1 MQATL
6 DDLSTVPL
14 DDVLDGVERRL
25 GRQLKRQ
32 DGHFSKHN
40 GTAGF
45 RTDESTWVRLAWRRT
60 AEIDTQAWTGFEAA
74 AAIEGV
80 PRPEWLAAAVWT
92 DEARGVVWRAD
103 EMTLVEGGA
112 LSATGDITVDPGLPE
127 QWWTD
132 LRAALTNLAEHSTD
146 RVSMGQT
153 HLSRRIHDV
162 YGEDID
168 TAITDW
174 ACAHGDVGYANLCGP
189 RLALIDWESWG
200 MGPVGWDAACLW
212 STSLTVPALAERV
225 QSLFSDILSTR
236 SGKLSQLLLCA
247 NVERAYRRTG
257 TKAPL
262 TDSMATIAESLLREL
277 R

>member
-6 DDLSTVPL
+6 DDLSTVQL

-32 DGHFSKHN
+32 DGHFSRFN

-45 RTDESTWVRLAWRRT
+45 RTNEGTWIRLAWRRPG
-60 AEIDTQAWTGFEAA
+60 EIDAQAWTGFEAA

-80 PRPEWLAAAVWT
+80 PRPEWSAAAVWT
-92 DEARGVVWRAD
+92 DQARGVVWRAD
-103 EMTLVEGGA
+103 EMTLVEDGA
-112 LSATGDITVDPGLPE
+112 LSATGDIATDPGLPE
-127 QWWTD
+127 QWWDD
-132 LRAALTNLAEHSTD
+132 LRTALTNLAEHSTD
-146 RVSMGQT
+146 RVSMGQA
-153 HLSRRIHDV
+153 HLSRRIHEV

-168 TAITDW
+168 TTITDW
-174 ACAHGDVGYANLCGP
+174 ACAHGDLGYANLCGP
-189 RLALIDWESWG
+189 RLSLLDWESWG

-212 STSLTVPALAERV
+212 SASLPIPALAERV
-225 QSLFSDILSTR
+225 QSVFSDLLSTR
-236 SGKLSQLLLCA
+236 NGKLSRLLLCA

-262 TDSMATIAESLLREL
+262 TDSMAVIAESLLHEL